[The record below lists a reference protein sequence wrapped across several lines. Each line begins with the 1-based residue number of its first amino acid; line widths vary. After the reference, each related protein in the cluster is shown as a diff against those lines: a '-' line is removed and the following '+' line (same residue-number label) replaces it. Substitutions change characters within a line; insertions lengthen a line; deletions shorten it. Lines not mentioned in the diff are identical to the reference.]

1 MHILR
6 RNHWVFSNAIKT
18 KMKSNENEVKPKNW
32 PLANKIGNYKRPWY
46 KSHGRIIGNE
56 AQFFG
61 LQKTME
67 E

>member
-1 MHILR
+1 
-6 RNHWVFSNAIKT
+6 
-18 KMKSNENEVKPKNW
+18 MKSNENEVKPKNW
-32 PLANKIGNYKRPWY
+32 PLANKIGNYTRPWY
-46 KSHGRIIGNE
+46 KSHGRIVGNG